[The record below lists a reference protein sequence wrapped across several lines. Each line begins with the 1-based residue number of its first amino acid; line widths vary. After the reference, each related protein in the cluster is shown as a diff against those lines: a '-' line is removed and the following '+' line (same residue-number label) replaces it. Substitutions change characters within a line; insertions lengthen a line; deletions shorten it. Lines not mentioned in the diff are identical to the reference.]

1 MRMLLVQILA
11 NLGFSLVTE
20 YGAGT
25 EALEWLDRQP
35 NPPDVIL
42 CDLNMPGMDGIEFL
56 RNLATRHYAGS
67 LILVSGESERMLQ
80 SSEMLVRAHDI
91 EILGYLQKPVSPA
104 ALAAQMAKWSPA
116 LPAQPDAKTTYTA
129 QALQRA
135 LTRGEL
141 INYYQPKVDL
151 KAGALCGAEA
161 LIRWTHPER
170 GQVSPLKFIPVAE
183 DSGLILPIGT
193 WVLHEACRQV
203 RSWIDAG
210 APFFSIAVNISARQ
224 FHDKGFLNNI
234 VAILSETELPAQ
246 YLELEITESVLMKYS
261 ESTASILHTLREKG
275 VRISIDDF
283 GTGYSS
289 LSYLRKFPLD
299 SLKID
304 QSFVHRIGETD
315 NQKAIVNAIISM
327 GHCLNLRVIAEGV
340 ETEKDMDF
348 LKESGCDEAQGFYFS
363 RPLPPE
369 QLVPLL
375 SANAAAT
382 LCN

>member
-1 MRMLLVQILA
+1 MAAKRALQLVAEAHSIDRHELHITASMGISIYPEDGCDAETLLKNADTAMYHAKGDGKQGFTFFQPTMNALA
-11 NLGFSLVTE
+11 VE
-20 YGAGT
+20 
-25 EALEWLDRQP
+25 RQS
-35 NPPDVIL
+35 
-42 CDLNMPGMDGIEFL
+42 IEEDL
-56 RNLATRHYAGS
+56 RNAQIRKEF
-67 LILVSGESERMLQ
+67 IL
-80 SSEMLVRAHDI
+80 
-91 EILGYLQKPVSPA
+91 
-104 ALAAQMAKWSPA
+104 
-116 LPAQPDAKTTYTA
+116 
-129 QALQRA
+129 
-135 LTRGEL
+135 
-141 INYYQPKVDL
+141 YYQPKVDL